1 MCRAEKQKLKL
12 YHFYFTRPA
21 RTPGSR
27 SAIIFFCSLANWLS
41 LQKESRKVPKKG
53 FCNENW
59 QKVVLTGGHLYIQA
73 PNFKIKMLE
82 KNMAK

>member
-1 MCRAEKQKLKL
+1 
-12 YHFYFTRPA
+12 
-21 RTPGSR
+21 
-27 SAIIFFCSLANWLS
+27 LANWLS